1 MGHEDQW
8 KSRGGARPEW
18 MSDEGSRQFGG
29 RRGGMVPWQEAG
41 ERKLFRITD
50 LKHEQPA
57 TEVGTGA
64 KTLGKSNRAE
74 MDGKSTGQL
83 KWNQPL

>member
-1 MGHEDQW
+1 
-8 KSRGGARPEW
+8 
-18 MSDEGSRQFGG
+18 
-29 RRGGMVPWQEAG
+29 MVPWQEAG